1 MYNVVSYNQPL
12 RYSSIAANVAGAAA
26 AAFAAATVHYTS
38 SRMQSLMVVYFA
50 ASSSSS
56 YFSYEYRSRSPVVRI
71 VSLYIVFLY
80 CIDVVYS

>member
-1 MYNVVSYNQPL
+1 MYNIVSYNQPL
-12 RYSSIAANVAGAAA
+12 RYSSIAANVAVAGA

-50 ASSSSS
+50 ASSSS